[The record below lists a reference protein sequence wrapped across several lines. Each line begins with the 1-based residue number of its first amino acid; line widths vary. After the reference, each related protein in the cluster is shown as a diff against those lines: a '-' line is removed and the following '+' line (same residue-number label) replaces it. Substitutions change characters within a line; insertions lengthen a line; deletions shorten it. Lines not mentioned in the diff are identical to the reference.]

1 MTFRRI
7 VSWGLIAGLTYT
19 EMQGMQP
26 GFILDAFI
34 LRRNYDD
41 QMHGIKRGE
50 DDKWQTA
57 SI

>member
-1 MTFRRI
+1 MTYRRI

-26 GFILDAFI
+26 GMILDEFI

-50 DDKWQTA
+50 GDTWQA
-57 SI
+57 GSM